1 MFLLSGTGS
10 APVTTIH
17 MANTS
22 LEHSRGGASCRGG
35 IAYTKEQGEFMAEER
50 CLPDNPLAFIG
61 RCVTERKI
69 YWTYHVNMRL
79 ERRYIPRRA
88 VLASVEQYEIIEAY
102 PDDKYFPSYLVYS
115 LYRNEVF
122 HVLFGVDVGNDN
134 VRVITAPPGKSGTK
148 KVDGSVH
155 FLRLSNFLIVL
166 SKIFRE
172 SDYDPIRTNGNRT

>member
-1 MFLLSGTGS
+1 
-10 APVTTIH
+10 
-17 MANTS
+17 
-22 LEHSRGGASCRGG
+22 
-35 IAYTKEQGEFMAEER
+35 
-50 CLPDNPLAFIG
+50 
-61 RCVTERKI
+61 
-69 YWTYHVNMRL
+69 MRL